1 MDTAVWAALAIAGL
15 VAGIGIGFW
24 LGRLQKDGDRVA
36 ELETELETYR
46 EKVTEH
52 FAQSATHFQAIGQQ
66 YRELYEHMA
75 AGSEALC
82 APDAKATMSFPAP
95 GEVSALAEP
104 AAPVQPA
111 PLALPARIPRRAPVE
126 PPVQPAA
133 AATDVDDSE
142 VIETTPYETDA
153 LAEDSESAELSQSA
167 EPTADSEP
175 VELETSAEAEE
186 ELAERSAEA
195 EDAGDDELAASE
207 ETKAEASD
215 DDAAKVPSDAVVD
228 SEPEKRLYH

>member
-104 AAPVQPA
+104 A
-111 PLALPARIPRRAPVE
+111 APVE